1 VTESGI
7 VPECAVPSVLAC
19 KSLRELLSLR
29 SLPSLRELPSAREL
43 LSLRELPSAR
53 ELLSQP
59 VHPDPVMAAFLGA
72 MARLGLRRVPH
83 PQTSARMMPAAQA
96 SPDSITPERTK
107 L

>member
-29 SLPSLRELPSAREL
+29 SLP
-43 LSLRELPSAR
+43 SLRELPSAR